1 LSGNWREL
9 LTTTTADSLPLVMAA
24 TVSVSKDLQD
34 SIHAK
39 VFQDLVEFIRDAG
52 MRSNI
57 MIDGIKSKE
66 GQSDIPTACLVTGVN
81 MPDHDAIFGSLV
93 RLLVDGVT
101 PHIAKLQSRD
111 CNTVRGA
118 IFKMISQL
126 MGQNGFVDPEFEDEI
141 ITGPSIK
148 RAQFTMA
155 VLTSWYKEIISA
167 EDTRES
173 TSKSHGS
180 PRKRAGCS
188 HKDMGS
194 PYKPV
199 GSPYKPVGSPRKTMG
214 SPRKPMGSPRMPK
227 GSPRKPMGF
236 QSRDMK
242 SVKDFGSPEKRMR
255 LNDEPRLP
263 RGGYH
268 PPLVVIL
275 EDVENFPA
283 NVLHDLILI
292 CSEHRCNLPIV
303 FVFGVATTSNAVHRS
318 LSQDASAC
326 VAMETF
332 QAQPS
337 THYLNHVIEKVLMT
351 EKVPFHIGGRPFK
364 LLLDIFLYSDLS
376 VKNFV
381 KGLKLCMMEHFLGN
395 SSTFLC
401 CSAPERAL
409 RIRAMTPAQLDII
422 RKLPSFRSYVEN
434 RPPKEQAVLLL
445 DEKVTKSTVRTL
457 MTELDSWYLRF
468 CCLVKVVSALTS
480 SLPHSP
486 LGRQIREVLATCL
499 SRPLVES
506 EEFKE
511 AQKMLKL
518 MAREEL
524 LPILANI
531 LEILKEQSGQD
542 EELSELYNE
551 LAIMLGRLNSLDQLD
566 QVIKDSPADEA
577 QLSFQ
582 SSDRFH
588 LKEKLLE
595 MAKKKSKKPNAYES
609 LRSELLQVLVNTF
622 EQHLQLLN
630 KQPLHEVLFFDSSSV
645 VKRHLVGMPRAAL
658 TTALSNPHHY
668 LQVGTPANTAS
679 RLKLSYGIKENFSGR
694 LRSKIQC
701 SLGEYRYKSETVNST
716 PAELK
721 AQDFQ

>member
-1 LSGNWREL
+1 
-9 LTTTTADSLPLVMAA
+9 
-24 TVSVSKDLQD
+24 
-34 SIHAK
+34 
-39 VFQDLVEFIRDAG
+39 
-52 MRSNI
+52 
-57 MIDGIKSKE
+57 
-66 GQSDIPTACLVTGVN
+66 
-81 MPDHDAIFGSLV
+81 
-93 RLLVDGVT
+93 
-101 PHIAKLQSRD
+101 
-111 CNTVRGA
+111 
-118 IFKMISQL
+118 
-126 MGQNGFVDPEFEDEI
+126 
-141 ITGPSIK
+141 
-148 RAQFTMA
+148 
-155 VLTSWYKEIISA
+155 
-167 EDTRES
+167 
-173 TSKSHGS
+173 
-180 PRKRAGCS
+180 
-188 HKDMGS
+188 
-194 PYKPV
+194 
-199 GSPYKPVGSPRKTMG
+199 
-214 SPRKPMGSPRMPK
+214 
-227 GSPRKPMGF
+227 
-236 QSRDMK
+236 
-242 SVKDFGSPEKRMR
+242 
-255 LNDEPRLP
+255 
-263 RGGYH
+263 
-268 PPLVVIL
+268 
-275 EDVENFPA
+275 
-283 NVLHDLILI
+283 
-292 CSEHRCNLPIV
+292 
-303 FVFGVATTSNAVHRS
+303 
-318 LSQDASAC
+318 
-326 VAMETF
+326 
-332 QAQPS
+332 
-337 THYLNHVIEKVLMT
+337 MT

-381 KGLKLCMMEHFLGN
+381 KGLKLCMMEHFMGN

-668 LQVGTPANTAS
+668 LQCECCHLEDSSSVVTTLPDSSVAYKLHLECS
-679 RLKLSYGIKENFSGR
+679 RLINLYDWLQAFISVVDPEEDVSSKRNIDQKLQARFVQAVSELQFLGFIKPTKRKTDHVAR
-694 LRSKIQC
+694 LTWGGC
-701 SLGEYRYKSETVNST
+701 
-716 PAELK
+716 
-721 AQDFQ
+721 